1 MKRYCSRISRAS
13 RILGFLAL
21 LLFMAVLAGCVF
33 IEEFISPILNPTPPR
48 EREAGLVDEDVRPV
62 IVPRVS
68 LTPALPVRGGHVV
81 IEVGPF
87 DHDPQVTVIK
97 DMRGDLSLPFRQGN
111 KVYYLLAVSYFNE
124 PGKYPL
130 SFEIL
135 DGEGW
140 TWAQEVMLE
149 VVEGEFTH
157 QKFSVSASRTQGWTN
172 KQLEEDR
179 EKTRKAREH
188 TNPSPLW
195 QGPFM
200 WPLEGRVSSDYGAL
214 RTINNA
220 APTRHNGIDIAAPE
234 GTPLAAAND
243 GFVRLAEHLLA
254 GGNTVII
261 DHGLDVCSVY
271 LHMHEIWVEEGQWVS
286 KGEVIG
292 TVGQTGFATGPHLH
306 WSVYVGHSPVSP
318 YCFMEEGAFSP
329 TQ

>member
-1 MKRYCSRISRAS
+1 MKRYCSRA
-13 RILGFLAL
+13 LEFL
-21 LLFMAVLAGCVF
+21 LLFITLMIALAGCTF
-33 IEEFISPILNPTPPR
+33 IEEFIGPIINPTPK

-68 LTPALPVRGGHVV
+68 LTPSYPVRGGHVV

-87 DHDPQVTVIK
+87 SQAAEVTVAR
-97 DMRGDLSLPFRQGN
+97 DMRGDLSLPFRQGD
-111 KVYYLLAVSYFNE
+111 KLYFLLAVSYFNE
-124 PGKYPL
+124 PGEYPL
-130 SFEIL
+130 TFDIL

-140 TWAQEVMLE
+140 TWIWEEVLE
-149 VVEGEFTH
+149 VVEGDFTH
-157 QKFSVSASRTQGWTN
+157 QKFSVAATRTQGWTSQ
-172 KQLEEDR
+172 QLEKDR
-179 EKTRKAREH
+179 EKTRLAREH
-188 TNPSPLW
+188 TNPGPLW
-195 QGPFM
+195 QGPFI

-234 GTPLAAAND
+234 GTPLAAANS

-292 TVGQTGFATGPHLH
+292 SIGQTGYATGPHLH

-318 YCFMEEGAFSP
+318 YCFMDEGAFSP
-329 TQ
+329 TT